1 MFYYLTGK
9 TFLVNCL
16 GKVESESNV
25 KLAVSFIF
33 RLKILVNV
41 MDGRILTHHQHLPE
55 WIFLNLSQTK
65 QTHVVAVATP

>member
-1 MFYYLTGK
+1 
-9 TFLVNCL
+9 
-16 GKVESESNV
+16 
-25 KLAVSFIF
+25 
-33 RLKILVNV
+33 